1 MGGLTPIG
9 AIGLGSSFLEYTN
22 YIPTQARATFA
33 DVPGLEVHSLML
45 RLSTSNYPHDLPMAS
60 PWLPHGCV
68 FTGVKILNSVSEPA
82 SEKLSKIGGA
92 ISS

>member
-33 DVPGLEVHSLML
+33 DVPGLEVHGMVL
-45 RLSTSNYPHDLPMAS
+45 RLSTSTYPHGLPKAS
-60 PWLPHGCV
+60 LWLCV
-68 FTGVKILNSVSEPA
+68 HH
-82 SEKLSKIGGA
+82 
-92 ISS
+92 

>member
-33 DVPGLEVHSLML
+33 DVPGLEVHIMML
-45 RLSTSNYPHDLPMAS
+45 R
-60 PWLPHGCV
+60 
-68 FTGVKILNSVSEPA
+68 
-82 SEKLSKIGGA
+82 
-92 ISS
+92 

>member
-33 DVPGLEVHSLML
+33 DVPGLEVHGMML
-45 RLSTSNYPHDLPMAS
+45 RLSTSTYPVAGARPPQGFPMAVCS
-60 PWLPHGCV
+60 PLVLIATPR
-68 FTGVKILNSVSEPA
+68 P
-82 SEKLSKIGGA
+82 
-92 ISS
+92 

>member
-33 DVPGLEVHSLML
+33 DVPGLEVHGMVL
-45 RLSTSNYPHDLPMAS
+45 RSSTSTYPHGLPKVS
-60 PWLPHGCV
+60 LWLCV
-68 FTGVKILNSVSEPA
+68 HH
-82 SEKLSKIGGA
+82 
-92 ISS
+92 